1 MTPMLD
7 VRLPIG
13 VLSAVIGALL
23 LGYGVAHTRAAGPFA
38 LDTWWG
44 SAMLLFGL
52 AMLAASWRHARRQ
65 SNVTHPRRHA
75 EEPEEHS

>member
-13 VLSAVIGALL
+13 ALSAVIGALL
-23 LGYGVAHTRAAGPFA
+23 LGYGVAHTQAADALA

-65 SNVTHPRRHA
+65 STLTHPRRHD
-75 EEPEEHS
+75 EEPEEHR